1 MDHGHLLALCS
12 FCSWIHTDLQME
24 KPDVKL
30 TREELHSLQTAN
42 KDDLVWIEIGV
53 TGVGKSTLGNFL
65 LGKHVFE
72 VGGALVSVTDKAQV
86 GCSVLDGLRMCIV
99 DTPGFGDTHRMGT
112 QNTEAENLAND
123 AAHLVVEL
131 SKTMLMA
138 RHGVH
143 AFFVVVRA
151 DSRELFSTTKLLDLL
166 DILGNY
172 WNHTILVFTHGKKF
186 DKTSEDKQY
195 EKFEAM
201 LNSPSCPEVWKTLV
215 EKVNKRYVIVEP
227 EDWKDDREYHA
238 RKVKEHKEH
247 SSAIAA
253 THGPYNDTLH
263 SLLKEYIETAKL
275 ELHNEF
281 EDMDSPEAQVAAL
294 QVAFQNV
301 TAMLY
306 KLIRIKLA
314 GGVDNELLQ
323 EMAKTKEEE
332 LLEVRRQRD
341 QLYQQFLKEQE
352 EKRKAQK
359 QFLKEQEEKRKAQK
373 QFLKEQEEKRRAQEA
388 EDRAKEAQRVVEE
401 QARVAREAEEKAR
414 RELEEYLKKPTFAER
429 VVETRITR
437 KGFHK
442 WKYKYTAEAVDVA
455 TGITAKAKKKSRSG
469 AKEHARNNLKA
480 ILLER
485 GIIRN

>member
-1 MDHGHLLALCS
+1 M
-12 FCSWIHTDLQME
+12 
-24 KPDVKL
+24 KL
-30 TREELHSLQTAN
+30 TREELHSLQTVN

-65 LGKHVFE
+65 LGRHVFKVE
-72 VGGALVSVTDKAQV
+72 GGLVSVTDKGQV
-86 GCSVLDGLRMCIV
+86 GCSVLDGHRMCIV

-172 WNHTILVFTHGKKF
+172 WDHTILVLTHGKEF

-201 LNSPSCPEVWKTLV
+201 LNSPSCPEMWKTLV

-227 EDWKDDREYHA
+227 EDWKDDRAYYA
-238 RKVKEHKEH
+238 RKVKELKEH

-253 THGPYNDTLH
+253 AHGPYNDTLH

-275 ELHNEF
+275 ELRNEF
-281 EDMDSPEAQVAAL
+281 KDMDSPEAQVAAL

-314 GGVDNELLQ
+314 GGVDTELLQ

-332 LLEVRRQRD
+332 LSEVRRQRD
-341 QLYQQFLKEQE
+341 QLHQ
-352 EKRKAQK
+352 
-359 QFLKEQEEKRKAQK
+359 

-388 EDRAKEAQRVVEE
+388 ENRAREAQRVAEE

-429 VVETRITR
+429 VVEARITR
-437 KGFHK
+437 KGFYR
-442 WKYKYTAEAVDVA
+442 WEYVYTAEAVDVA
-455 TGITAKAKKKSRSG
+455 TGTTAKARNYKSEGG
-469 AKEHARNNLKA
+469 AKEHARINLKA
-480 ILLER
+480 ILLEK
-485 GIIRN
+485 GIIRKD